1 MIVIEHGINS
11 SQRRQ
16 SQMAQKHLNSS
27 DTQQRSSEAETWN
40 KLSSFRK
47 EKTSTNGSQSIVSY
61 LPRKANIAVDFFN
74 QVNMLYSTVTEFCS
88 PTACPTMS
96 AGQRYEYL
104 WADPTPNKSRGEPLK
119 MSAPEYVDTLM
130 TYIQSRIDDEATFPS
145 KIGAPF
151 PRGFMDVVKTIWR
164 RLFRVYAHVYCE
176 HFSVIVGLGLES
188 HLNTSFKHFVL
199 FAKQFEY
206 PVLGYR
212 LI

>member
-1 MIVIEHGINS
+1 
-11 SQRRQ
+11 
-16 SQMAQKHLNSS
+16 
-27 DTQQRSSEAETWN
+27 
-40 KLSSFRK
+40 
-47 EKTSTNGSQSIVSY
+47 
-61 LPRKANIAVDFFN
+61 
-74 QVNMLYSTVTEFCS
+74 MLYSTVTEFCS

-104 WADPTPNKSRGEPLK
+104 WADPPPPTTNSSGKAARAAEPLK

-151 PRGFMDVVKTIWR
+151 PKGFGGVVRTILR

-199 FAKQFEY
+199 FAKEFE
-206 PVLGYR
+206 
-212 LI
+212 

>member
-1 MIVIEHGINS
+1 
-11 SQRRQ
+11 
-16 SQMAQKHLNSS
+16 
-27 DTQQRSSEAETWN
+27 
-40 KLSSFRK
+40 
-47 EKTSTNGSQSIVSY
+47 
-61 LPRKANIAVDFFN
+61 
-74 QVNMLYSTVTEFCS
+74 
-88 PTACPTMS
+88 MS

-104 WADPTPNKSRGEPLK
+104 WADPGPTKSSANVPGASVTREPLK

-151 PRGFMDVVKTIWR
+151 PKTFGNVVRTIWR

-199 FAKQFEY
+199 FAKEFEY
-206 PVLGYR
+206 VLSQVETDFR
-212 LI
+212 LIENKDFAPLAELVDSMLEQEE

>member
-1 MIVIEHGINS
+1 
-11 SQRRQ
+11 
-16 SQMAQKHLNSS
+16 
-27 DTQQRSSEAETWN
+27 
-40 KLSSFRK
+40 
-47 EKTSTNGSQSIVSY
+47 
-61 LPRKANIAVDFFN
+61 
-74 QVNMLYSTVTEFCS
+74 MLYSTVTEFCS

-104 WADPTPNKSRGEPLK
+104 WADPPPTKSTPNAPAARTEPLK

-151 PRGFMDVVKTIWR
+151 PKQFGSVVRTIWR

-199 FAKQFEY
+199 FAKEFEY
-206 PVLGYR
+206 VPSHQTFYLLGLTDYR
-212 LI
+212 LIEDKDFAPLQELVDSMLEQEE

>member
-1 MIVIEHGINS
+1 
-11 SQRRQ
+11 
-16 SQMAQKHLNSS
+16 
-27 DTQQRSSEAETWN
+27 
-40 KLSSFRK
+40 
-47 EKTSTNGSQSIVSY
+47 
-61 LPRKANIAVDFFN
+61 
-74 QVNMLYSTVTEFCS
+74 MLYSTVTEFCS

-104 WADPTPNKSRGEPLK
+104 WADPPNAKSSSQRTEPLK

-130 TYIQSRIDDEATFPS
+130 SYIQSRIDDEATFPS

-151 PRGFMDVVKTIWR
+151 PKQFGNVVRTIWR

-199 FAKQFEY
+199 FAKEFEY
-206 PVLGYR
+206 FRVLNVLNNR
-212 LI
+212 LIENKDFAPLAELVDSMLEQEE

>member
-1 MIVIEHGINS
+1 
-11 SQRRQ
+11 
-16 SQMAQKHLNSS
+16 
-27 DTQQRSSEAETWN
+27 
-40 KLSSFRK
+40 
-47 EKTSTNGSQSIVSY
+47 
-61 LPRKANIAVDFFN
+61 
-74 QVNMLYSTVTEFCS
+74 
-88 PTACPTMS
+88 MS

-104 WADPTPNKSRGEPLK
+104 WADPPPTKSTTNTPTARTEPLK

-151 PRGFMDVVKTIWR
+151 PKQFGSVVRTIWR

-199 FAKQFEY
+199 FAKEFEY
-206 PVLGYR
+206 APSPRFGFG
-212 LI
+212 

>member
-1 MIVIEHGINS
+1 
-11 SQRRQ
+11 
-16 SQMAQKHLNSS
+16 LNQL
-27 DTQQRSSEAETWN
+27 TR
-40 KLSSFRK
+40 
-47 EKTSTNGSQSIVSY
+47 V
-61 LPRKANIAVDFFN
+61 AVDFFN

-104 WADPTPNKSRGEPLK
+104 WADPTPSKAISSKTGAPIPREPLK

-145 KIGAPF
+145 RIGAPF
-151 PRGFMDVVKTIWR
+151 PKGFISVVKTIWR

-199 FAKQFEY
+199 FAKEFEY
-206 PVLGYR
+206 FPEPCVCAPFLALASYLFWLRINGR
-212 LI
+212 LIENKDFAPLAELVESMLEQEE

>member
-1 MIVIEHGINS
+1 
-11 SQRRQ
+11 
-16 SQMAQKHLNSS
+16 
-27 DTQQRSSEAETWN
+27 
-40 KLSSFRK
+40 
-47 EKTSTNGSQSIVSY
+47 
-61 LPRKANIAVDFFN
+61 
-74 QVNMLYSTVTEFCS
+74 MLYSTVTEFCS

-104 WADPTPNKSRGEPLK
+104 WADPTPSKSVSKTGAPIAREPLK

-145 KIGAPF
+145 RIGAPF
-151 PRGFMDVVKTIWR
+151 PKGFIGVVKTIWR

-199 FAKQFEY
+199 FAKEFEY
-206 PVLGYR
+206 TPCPLIRCVYYLFYLSSSPVFPSYVIDRR
-212 LI
+212 LIENKDFAPLAELVDSMLEQEE

>member
-1 MIVIEHGINS
+1 MLPEGED
-11 SQRRQ
+11 
-16 SQMAQKHLNSS
+16 LNEWLAVN
-27 DTQQRSSEAETWN
+27 T
-40 KLSSFRK
+40 
-47 EKTSTNGSQSIVSY
+47 
-61 LPRKANIAVDFFN
+61 VDFFN

-104 WADPTPNKSRGEPLK
+104 WADPPPMKGTAQRSEPLK

-151 PRGFMDVVKTIWR
+151 PKPFGSVVRTIWR

-199 FAKQFEY
+199 FAKEFE
-206 PVLGYR
+206 
-212 LI
+212 LIEDKDFAPLAELVDSMLEQEE

>member
-1 MIVIEHGINS
+1 
-11 SQRRQ
+11 
-16 SQMAQKHLNSS
+16 
-27 DTQQRSSEAETWN
+27 
-40 KLSSFRK
+40 
-47 EKTSTNGSQSIVSY
+47 
-61 LPRKANIAVDFFN
+61 VDFFN

-104 WADPTPNKSRGEPLK
+104 WADPIPSTGTSPAKSKTPSGVAVAGRGEPLK

-145 KIGAPF
+145 KIGVPF
-151 PRGFMDVVKTIWR
+151 PRGFQGVVKTIWR

-199 FAKQFEY
+199 FAKEFQ
-206 PVLGYR
+206 
-212 LI
+212 

>member
-1 MIVIEHGINS
+1 
-11 SQRRQ
+11 
-16 SQMAQKHLNSS
+16 
-27 DTQQRSSEAETWN
+27 
-40 KLSSFRK
+40 
-47 EKTSTNGSQSIVSY
+47 
-61 LPRKANIAVDFFN
+61 
-74 QVNMLYSTVTEFCS
+74 
-88 PTACPTMS
+88 MS

-104 WADPTPNKSRGEPLK
+104 WADPTPSKGTRGEPLK

-151 PRGFMDVVKTIWR
+151 PKGFVSIVKTIWR
-164 RLFRVYAHVYCE
+164 RLFRVYAHIYCE

-206 PVLGYR
+206 LPRPKFLLHALLLNAWLILCR
-212 LI
+212 LIEEKDFAPLAELVESMLEQEE

>member
-1 MIVIEHGINS
+1 
-11 SQRRQ
+11 
-16 SQMAQKHLNSS
+16 
-27 DTQQRSSEAETWN
+27 
-40 KLSSFRK
+40 
-47 EKTSTNGSQSIVSY
+47 
-61 LPRKANIAVDFFN
+61 
-74 QVNMLYSTVTEFCS
+74 MLYSTVTEFCS

-104 WADPTPNKSRGEPLK
+104 WADPLPSSSPSKSTSKHASGAGAVRGEPLK

-145 KIGAPF
+145 KIGVPF
-151 PRGFMDVVKTIWR
+151 PKTFLGVVKTIWR

-199 FAKQFEY
+199 FAKEFQ
-206 PVLGYR
+206 
-212 LI
+212 